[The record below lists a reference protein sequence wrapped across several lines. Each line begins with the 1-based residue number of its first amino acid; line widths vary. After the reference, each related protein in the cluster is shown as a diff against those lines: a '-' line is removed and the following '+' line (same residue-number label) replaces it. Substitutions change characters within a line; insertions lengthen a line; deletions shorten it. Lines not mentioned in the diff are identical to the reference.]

1 VNRCGLGP
9 LIVCLVLLGGAP
21 SPQAQTSAQSDP
33 IRRVRSPIAGRY
45 IVSLRGNDDPARV
58 GLESAK
64 LYRGRLRRAYRRAL
78 QGFSIDLTE
87 TAARALARDPR
98 IAYVQEDGITTA
110 DAVSEQVALKTWGL
124 DRIDQRARPLD
135 DRYRHSSNGTGV
147 NVYVIDSGIRTTHVS
162 FQGRAFAA
170 HNALG
175 DGTPSDVD
183 CNGHGTHVAGI
194 VGSDDVGVAKG
205 VLLYSVKALGCDNL
219 GTWSAYIEAIDW
231 VVANHRKPAVINASI
246 GGGFVPAAADAI
258 KAAVDAG
265 VTFVGS
271 AGNENSDAC
280 GRIPGGAPE
289 AITVGNS
296 TADDERASDSNH
308 GPCVAVFAPGGLITS
323 AYNTG
328 DTDYATMWGTSM
340 AAPHVAGAAA
350 LYLERHPA
358 ATPSEVRSAI
368 LAGATPG
375 VLTNHVPGSPNLLLF
390 SPYLGDVV
398 DPTLAIASPAPGS
411 VVKGIVTVRASAADD
426 VELAAV
432 RFSVAGTSLGTHSA
446 PPFAVSWNTTQFTN
460 ATHTLTV
467 EAVDRAGNVTRR
479 TITVTVSN
487 DGEQQGWSTGAIGQ
501 YGSGQASY
509 NSSSLVLEG
518 TGTDVWGTA
527 DDFYFARH
535 RLTGDGDIVAR
546 ISSLDRPAGAQ
557 FAMAGLMFRES
568 ADSGSRHA
576 SVVITTEGK
585 LKFRR
590 RTTGNGPTF
599 SDGPSAGT
607 TWAPKWLKLSRRG
620 NVFSAYVSDDG
631 DAWSSVHSSATIAMP
646 AALDVGVLALHTG
659 GSGFARATFENV
671 GVGRVPDGWGIADV
685 GPVGGPGRTITTG
698 DVFALDAAGT
708 DLWSTRDAFHL
719 AYRRWTGD
727 GEVIAMVESIGKPSD
742 SSFALAAITMRESL
756 RDDARHA
763 SLALTTDGKAK
774 FRRRTAVG
782 GNTSSDGPS
791 AGSIVIPRWVRLT
804 RLGQEITAY
813 TSPDGVQWQRVHTTQ
828 AVAMPPSIYIGM
840 LGLRN
845 GGSGSARV
853 RFSRVTI
860 RSFPIV
866 AN

>member
-1 VNRCGLGP
+1 MG
-9 LIVCLVLLGGAP
+9 
-21 SPQAQTSAQSDP
+21 S
-33 IRRVRSPIAGRY
+33 
-45 IVSLRGNDDPARV
+45 
-58 GLESAK
+58 ESAK
-64 LYRGRLRRAYRRAL
+64 LHRGRLRRVYRRAFP
-78 QGFSIDLTE
+78 GFSIDLTE
-87 TAARALARDPR
+87 AAARALARDPR
-98 IAYVQEDGITTA
+98 VAYVEEDGITTA
-110 DAVSEQVALKTWGL
+110 AAVFEQVNLKTWGL
-124 DRIDQRARPLD
+124 DRIDQRARPYD

-147 NVYVIDSGIRTTHVS
+147 NVYVLDTGVRTTHVS
-162 FQGRAFAA
+162 FQGRAFGAY
-170 HNALG
+170 NAS
-175 DGTPSDVD
+175 DDVSPADVD
-183 CNGHGTHVAGI
+183 CYGHGTHVAGTI
-194 VGSDDVGVAKG
+194 GSDDAGVAKG
-205 VLLYSVKALGCDNL
+205 VLLYSVKVLNCQGT
-219 GTWSAYIEAIDW
+219 GTWGDYIEAIDW
-231 VVANHRKPAVINASI
+231 VVMNHRKPAVINASI
-246 GGGFVPAAADAI
+246 AGGFTSAAADAI

-265 VTFVGS
+265 ITFVGA
-271 AGNENSDAC
+271 AGNQNSDAC
-280 GRIPGGAPE
+280 GDIPGGAPE

-308 GPCVAVFAPGGLITS
+308 GPCVDLFAPGGLITS
-323 AYNTG
+323 ASHTG

-358 ATPSEVRSAI
+358 ATPSEVRAAI

-390 SPYLGDVV
+390 SPYLGDAV
-398 DPTLAIASPAPGS
+398 DPTLAITSPAPGS
-411 VVKGIVTVRASAADD
+411 VVKGIVNVRASAADD

-432 RFSVAGTSLGTHSA
+432 RFSVAGVSLGSGSV
-446 PPFAVSWNTTQFTN
+446 PPFGVSWNTTQFTN
-460 ATHTLTV
+460 GTHTLTV

-487 DGEQQGWSTGAIGQ
+487 ESEHQGWSTGAIGQ

-518 TGTDVWGTA
+518 AGTDVWGTA

-546 ISSLDRPAGAQ
+546 ISSLVRPAGAQ

-568 ADSGSRHA
+568 VDSGSRHA

-590 RTTGNGPTF
+590 RTTSNGATF

-620 NVFSAYVSDDG
+620 NVFSAYMSDDG
-631 DAWSSVHSSATIAMP
+631 VAWSSVHSSTTIAMP
-646 AALDVGVLALHTG
+646 AALDVGVVALHPG
-659 GSGFARATFENV
+659 GSGFARATFDNV

-698 DVFALDAAGT
+698 DVFALEAAGT

-719 AYRRWTGD
+719 AYRRWTGN
-727 GEVIAMVESIGKPSD
+727 GEVIAMVESIGKPPD
-742 SSFALAAITMRESL
+742 SNFALAAITMRESL
-756 RDDARHA
+756 REDARHA
-763 SLALTTDGKAK
+763 SLAVTTDGKAK
-774 FRRRTAVG
+774 FRRRTVVG
-782 GNTSSDGPS
+782 GTTASDGPS
-791 AGSIVIPRWVRLT
+791 AGSIAVPQWVRLT

-813 TSPDGVQWQRVHTTQ
+813 ISPDGVRWQRVHTSQT
-828 AVAMPPSIYIGM
+828 VVMPPTIYIGL

-845 GGSGSARV
+845 GGSGSAHVRV
-853 RFSRVTI
+853 SRVTI
-860 RSFPIV
+860 RSL
-866 AN
+866 AQAAK